1 MTFHCI
7 GGEASVHML
16 VITRKHGPYLDEMGD
31 LPEGVAKRT
40 SEAAQEVAEKVCV
53 AEYSYASGSN
63 DGGDM
68 RQEVFHLRVARRG
81 RLEDGD
87 DMSLRDDISRDTK
100 EAMRS
105 RERPRIEALR
115 MLSAAL
121 KNGEIEKG
129 RTLSGEEEMAILR
142 RQLKQREESADAFRK
157 AGREEQ
163 AQAEETEAEIVRGY
177 LPAHLS
183 DEEIRRV
190 IDEAI
195 DETGATSMRDMGAVM
210 GRANA
215 LAGNRADGRRLSA
228 LARERLQG

>member
-1 MTFHCI
+1 
-7 GGEASVHML
+7 
-16 VITRKHGPYLDEMGD
+16 
-31 LPEGVAKRT
+31 
-40 SEAAQEVAEKVCV
+40 
-53 AEYSYASGSN
+53 
-63 DGGDM
+63 
-68 RQEVFHLRVARRG
+68 
-81 RLEDGD
+81 
-87 DMSLRDDISRDTK
+87 MSLRDDILRDTK

-121 KNGEIEKG
+121 KNDEIEKG
-129 RTLSGEEEMAILR
+129 RTLSGDEEMAVLQ

-163 AQAEETEAEIVRGY
+163 AKAEETEADIVRTY
-177 LPAHLS
+177 LPAPLS
-183 DEEIRRV
+183 DEEVRRV

-215 LAGNRADGRRLSA
+215 LAGNRADGRRLST